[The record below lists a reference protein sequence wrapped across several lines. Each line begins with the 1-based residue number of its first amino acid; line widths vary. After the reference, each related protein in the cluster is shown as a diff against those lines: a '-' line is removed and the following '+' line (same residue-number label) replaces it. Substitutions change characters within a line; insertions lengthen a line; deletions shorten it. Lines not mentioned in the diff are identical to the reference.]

1 MQYVLLTLT
10 PFLPPC
16 QTRIFVFE
24 KSRKSLKLRCIAR
37 IPHQSFSTLSAF
49 SFVPRQGQDSKESYQ
64 VKPLSHMYKII
75 LIANLII
82 TYPTSAFISHP
93 ITTHKLHNNH
103 QHSSTHMSSTTQ
115 QINDGDG
122 KFHFAIDRGGTFT
135 DVHCKLPNGTELV
148 SKLLSVDPANYDDAP
163 TEGIRRLLNE
173 HDPTGKKYPRGEKV
187 NTSLIGSIRM
197 GTTVATNAL
206 LEREGERM
214 GLVITKGFGDL
225 LKIGDQTRSDM

>member
-1 MQYVLLTLT
+1 M
-10 PFLPPC
+10 F
-16 QTRIFVFE
+16 
-24 KSRKSLKLRCIAR
+24 
-37 IPHQSFSTLSAF
+37 
-49 SFVPRQGQDSKESYQ
+49 
-64 VKPLSHMYKII
+64 KII
-75 LIANLII
+75 LITTLTII
-82 TYPTSAFISHP
+82 NPISAFILHP
-93 ITTHKLHNNH
+93 IQTHKLHNINNH
-103 QHSSTHMSSTTQ
+103 QHSSTHMSSITQ
-115 QINDGDG
+115 QQNGDG

-173 HDPTGKKYPRGEKV
+173 HDQTGKKYPRGEKI

>member
-1 MQYVLLTLT
+1 M
-10 PFLPPC
+10 F
-16 QTRIFVFE
+16 
-24 KSRKSLKLRCIAR
+24 
-37 IPHQSFSTLSAF
+37 
-49 SFVPRQGQDSKESYQ
+49 
-64 VKPLSHMYKII
+64 KII
-75 LIANLII
+75 LITTLTII
-82 TYPTSAFISHP
+82 NPISAFILHP
-93 ITTHKLHNNH
+93 IQTHKLHNINNH

-115 QINDGDG
+115 QQNGDG

-173 HDPTGKKYPRGEKV
+173 HDPTYGKKYPRGEKV

>member
-1 MQYVLLTLT
+1 MT
-10 PFLPPC
+10 
-16 QTRIFVFE
+16 
-24 KSRKSLKLRCIAR
+24 
-37 IPHQSFSTLSAF
+37 
-49 SFVPRQGQDSKESYQ
+49 
-64 VKPLSHMYKII
+64 
-75 LIANLII
+75 
-82 TYPTSAFISHP
+82 
-93 ITTHKLHNNH
+93 
-103 QHSSTHMSSTTQ
+103 SSTIQHG
-115 QINDGDG
+115 NGDG

-163 TEGIRRLLNE
+163 TEGIRRILDT
-173 HDPTGKKYPRGEKV
+173 HDPTGKKYPRGQV
-187 NTSLIGSIRM
+187 VDTSLIGSIRM

>member
-1 MQYVLLTLT
+1 M
-10 PFLPPC
+10 FN
-16 QTRIFVFE
+16 
-24 KSRKSLKLRCIAR
+24 
-37 IPHQSFSTLSAF
+37 
-49 SFVPRQGQDSKESYQ
+49 
-64 VKPLSHMYKII
+64 II
-75 LIANLII
+75 LITLII
-82 TYPTSAFISHP
+82 NTVSAFISHP
-93 ITTHKLHNNH
+93 IQLHKLHNNIYN
-103 QHSSTHMSSTTQ
+103 QDSSTHMSSSTQ
-115 QINDGDG
+115 EQQNGDGDG

-173 HDPTGKKYPRGEKV
+173 HDPTGKTYPRGEKV

>member
-1 MQYVLLTLT
+1 M
-10 PFLPPC
+10 FN
-16 QTRIFVFE
+16 
-24 KSRKSLKLRCIAR
+24 
-37 IPHQSFSTLSAF
+37 
-49 SFVPRQGQDSKESYQ
+49 
-64 VKPLSHMYKII
+64 II
-75 LIANLII
+75 LIITLII
-82 TYPTSAFISHP
+82 INTVSAFISHP
-93 ITTHKLHNNH
+93 IQLHKLHHNNNH
-103 QHSSTHMSSTTQ
+103 QHSSTHIIMSSTTTQ

>member
-1 MQYVLLTLT
+1 M
-10 PFLPPC
+10 
-16 QTRIFVFE
+16 
-24 KSRKSLKLRCIAR
+24 
-37 IPHQSFSTLSAF
+37 PH
-49 SFVPRQGQDSKESYQ
+49 
-64 VKPLSHMYKII
+64 II
-75 LIANLII
+75 LIATLTII
-82 TYPTSAFISHP
+82 NPVSAFILQ
-93 ITTHKLHNNH
+93 THKLHNNIYH
-103 QHSSTHMSSTTQ
+103 QDSSTHMSSSTQ
-115 QINDGDG
+115 EQQNGDG

-173 HDPTGKKYPRGEKV
+173 HDPNGKKYPRGEKV